1 MDRNT
6 QIVGL
11 GGRNA
16 ILEDDAVEFSRTDV
30 DTGNNGELTITVD
43 GADEIHRATVTAT
56 AGSYKACVVP
66 QGGDQLLVVIL
77 NDADNTP
84 NANSSDITDIE
95 GIAYSG

>member
-16 ILEDDAVEFSRTDV
+16 ILEDDAVAFSRSSV

-43 GADEIHRATVTAT
+43 GADEIHAATITA
-56 AGSYKACVVP
+56 ANAASKACVVP

-84 NANSSDITDIE
+84 NANSSGVTDIE

>member
-16 ILEDDAVEFSRTDV
+16 LLEDDAVAFSRADV

-43 GADEIHRATVTAT
+43 GADEIHEATITAT
-56 AGSYKACVVP
+56 GGAYKACAVP

-77 NDADNTP
+77 NDTDNTP

>member
-6 QIVGL
+6 QVVGL
-11 GGRNA
+11 GGRNVT
-16 ILEDDAVEFSRTDV
+16 LEHNAVEFSRADV
-30 DTGNNGELTITVD
+30 DTGADGELTITVD
-43 GADEIHRATVTAT
+43 GADEIHRATITAT
-56 AGSYKACVVP
+56 AGGYKACAVP
-66 QGGDQLLVVIL
+66 QGGGQLLVVIL